1 MTESQIQQQIIIF
14 ENNNYSI
21 KGESL
26 IFAVPNGGT
35 RNILEAKLLK
45 ATGVMAGVSDLIL
58 VLKNKIYF
66 IELKAEKGVQSELQ
80 KKFQTKI
87 EKLGFEYL
95 IFNSLEK
102 YKLWRQLNNHTH

>member
-58 VLKNKIYF
+58 IVKNKIYF
-66 IELKAEKGVQSELQ
+66 IELKAEKNVQSEVQ
-80 KKFQTKI
+80 KIFQNKVQN
-87 EKLGFEYL
+87 LGFEYL
-95 IFNSLEK
+95 IFNSIEK
-102 YKLWRQLNNHTH
+102 YKLWRQTTH